1 MRPPSRDR
9 TPAAPNAESGVPVF
23 HIPSLL
29 AYVSTAC
36 VLSLALWI
44 PFAPARF
51 ASALAL
57 AAVFPGYALLRF
69 TRIDLAPL
77 ERFALAVTVALSAST
92 VAMHLAG
99 SLLHRADPAFM
110 RLVLGAL
117 AIGSAIL
124 AGAGAPAPGER
135 PPRRFSA
142 ASAATL
148 ALCLAFSLAITFL
161 SHYITPDNWPVG
173 SWPRTRPL
181 PTRRPL

>member
-92 VAMHLAG
+92 VAMV
-99 SLLHRADPAFM
+99 SR
-110 RLVLGAL
+110 
-117 AIGSAIL
+117 
-124 AGAGAPAPGER
+124 APAPPSR
-135 PPRRFSA
+135 
-142 ASAATL
+142 
-148 ALCLAFSLAITFL
+148 C
-161 SHYITPDNWPVG
+161 PVIDLVDVTTQP
-173 SWPRTRPL
+173 STAEPSP
-181 PTRRPL
+181 